1 MRYIDRSKCKSA
13 TDRGIDR
20 DIIQT
25 RELTRSATRIAEYLK
40 LGVLKTRDGYYRI
53 IRESGL
59 GSPEHADAIFD
70 TLAEVDSYLKSL
82 MPDMSGSS
90 KRRSVNS
97 SYSGDGRVEDD
108 LVNLEFRSALQRVRD
123 ALDEFENTYIDETDA
138 WTEWIPQDTEKQV
151 LRHIVAIRNII
162 DSNID
167 ESVRQDL
174 LSYE

>member
-1 MRYIDRSKCKSA
+1 MRYIDKSNCK
-13 TDRGIDR
+13 TVKERGVDR
-20 DIIQT
+20 DLVQT
-25 RELTRSATRIAEYLK
+25 RDLTRAATRIAEFLK
-40 LGVLKTRDGYYRI
+40 LGLLKTRDGYYRV

-70 TLAEVDSYLKSL
+70 TLAEVDAYLRSL
-82 MPDMSGSS
+82 APDTANST
-90 KRRSVNS
+90 KRGVTS
-97 SYSGDGRVEDD
+97 SYSGDGRSEDD